1 MTSSP
6 NPRPNSVFPLQ
17 PQATSTDSTLTFA
30 KDRQSCTITG
40 FHRSW
45 SPEEVQSFCN
55 AQRINCILDV
65 SGLGDLVGCKYV
77 KESDWKCSDIE
88 DNALW
93 GMHRKGFFDNMKNSC
108 DVATKNYCET
118 VVVNGKYACRARLP
132 FLAPSCDPPTGKTD
146 DLQQESCSSQ
156 GPNCIFKTHWWTDDS
171 ECEHVNQMDFD
182 CSRIEHNELWSS
194 ASFDT
199 RKLLCETR
207 THGYCNLQGN
217 ADVAARADDVAEAVA
232 EMSVNCR
239 RADDWLATAAE
250 W

>member
-6 NPRPNSVFPLQ
+6 YPRPNSVFPLQ
-17 PQATSTDSTLTFA
+17 PQTDSTLTFA
-30 KDRQSCTITG
+30 KSCSIKRFPRRG
-40 FHRSW
+40 
-45 SPEEVQSFCN
+45 SPDEVQSFCQ
-55 AQRINCILDV
+55 AQGINCTFYV
-65 SGLGDLVGCKYV
+65 AGLGDVVGCKHK

-93 GMHRKGFFDNMKNSC
+93 GMHRTGFFDNMKNSC

-118 VVVNGKYACRARLP
+118 VVLDGKYSCRARLP

-156 GPNCIFKTHWWTDDS
+156 GPNCIFKTHWWSDNDN
-171 ECEHVNQMDFD
+171 ECEHVNQVDFD

-217 ADVAARADDVAEAVA
+217 ADVAAGAADVAEAVA